1 MPVKT
6 LAMLKI
12 FPNVTVSDENLVPH
26 TVLTLKSRFLARF
39 RFTFVAVYYLLQPFR
54 VLWKVWFFLFFTT
67 SLIVLYPLLN
77 WALDKAER
85 WPRAFRIMQ
94 QWAWWLLTVPGI
106 WMKVHQTAP
115 LPNTPFII
123 CPNHSSY
130 VDIITMY
137 RTFKDYFIFMGK
149 MELNNWPLF
158 HIFFSKGMNISVDR
172 ASITGAQKAYDR
184 AKDELDKGHNIV
196 IFPEGTIPPGAP
208 KLKVFKNGA
217 FKLAIEKNVPI
228 VPVTFLTNFRRLQA
242 GPALR
247 NLGGPGP
254 SEVIIHAPIY
264 PKDYAESGAN
274 AMRNDT
280 FAIIEKPLL
289 ERYGNQ

>member
-1 MPVKT
+1 MK
-6 LAMLKI
+6 
-12 FPNVTVSDENLVPH
+12 VTV
-26 TVLTLKSRFLARF
+26 K
-39 RFTFVAVYYLLQPFR
+39 Q
-54 VLWKVWFFLFFTT
+54 
-67 SLIVLYPLLN
+67 
-77 WALDKAER
+77 AL
-85 WPRAFRIMQ
+85 P
-94 QWAWWLLTVPGI
+94 P
-106 WMKVHQTAP
+106 P
-115 LPNTPFII
+115 PFII

-137 RTFKDYFIFMGK
+137 RTFKNYFIFMGK

-184 AKDELDKGHNIV
+184 AKSELDKGHNIV

-217 FKLAIEKNVPI
+217 FKLALEKNVPI
-228 VPVTFLTNFRRLQA
+228 VPVTFLTNFKRLQA
-242 GPALR
+242 GPTLR
-247 NLGGPGP
+247 NMGGPGP
-254 SEVIIHAPIY
+254 SEVIIHPAIHPANY
-264 PKDYAESGAN
+264 KVQGAS

-280 FAIIEKPLL
+280 FATIEKPLL